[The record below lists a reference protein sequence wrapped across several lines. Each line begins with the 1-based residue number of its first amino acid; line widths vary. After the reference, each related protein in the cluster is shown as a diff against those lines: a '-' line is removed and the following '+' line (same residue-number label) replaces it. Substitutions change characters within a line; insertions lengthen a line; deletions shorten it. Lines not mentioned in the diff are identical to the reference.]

1 MEVRVPQLAEGVEVG
16 TVVSVLVKEGE
27 TVKKNQV
34 LLELET
40 NKAVATIPAPEA
52 GSIAKISVKEGD
64 EVPVGGLLM
73 MLSQNGAAVAAPAP
87 SAAAPAARAAVAVA
101 APTITP
107 APSAAQVPAVSA
119 QSGVYHYE
127 SKSGLTP
134 PASPTIRKVASDIG
148 IDLTRVKGS
157 ESGGRIVMA
166 DLKAYLNFLQ
176 ARAFSSAADA
186 NVSASAPAAKTA
198 QPSIDFSKWGPV
210 SRKKMTPLRKA
221 ISAQMLASWSV
232 TPRVTQFDDVTVD
245 HVMTVR
251 KTLVDEYKAKGAS
264 LTITPFILKAVVATL
279 KKHPVFNTSMDEAAG
294 EVVYKEYFNIGIAV
308 DTEQGLIV
316 PVLKNVDQ
324 KSILELAI
332 ELADLAQRTR
342 DRKVSSEDL
351 QGATFTIS
359 NQGMIGGTHFTPI
372 INKPE
377 VAILGIGRGGPK
389 PVVEGNKIVIQNR
402 MPIALSYDHRVIDGG
417 SAARFVVDF
426 AEALNQF
433 SASDLRLAA
442 SKKAVSGAKLA
453 GSPAAAGKPIN
464 NKKKKGKK

>member
-27 TVKKNQV
+27 AVKKNQV

-40 NKAVATIPAPEA
+40 NKAVATIPSPEA
-52 GSIAKISVKEGD
+52 GSISKITVKEGD
-64 EVPVGGLLM
+64 EVPVGALLM
-73 MLSQNGAAVAAPAP
+73 MLSQNGAASVPSAPAAETPSPRSTVTASAPISPAQSPAPASAPAP
-87 SAAAPAARAAVAVA
+87 A
-101 APTITP
+101 
-107 APSAAQVPAVSA
+107 A

-127 SKSGLTP
+127 SKAGVNP
-134 PASPTIRKVASDIG
+134 PASPTIRKIAADVG
-148 IDLTRVKGS
+148 IDLARVKGS

-176 ARAFSSAADA
+176 ARAFSAAPESG
-186 NVSASAPAAKTA
+186 VSAAPAAKTA
-198 QPSIDFSKWGPV
+198 QPSIDFAKWGPV
-210 SRKKMTPLRKA
+210 TRKKMTPLRKA
-221 ISAQMLASWSV
+221 ISTQMLASWSM

-245 HVMTVR
+245 QVMAVR
-251 KTLVDEYKAKGAS
+251 KALVEDYKKKGAS

-279 KKHPVFNTSMDEAAG
+279 KKHPIFNSSMDEAAG
-294 EVVYKEYFNIGIAV
+294 EIVTKDYFNIGIAV

-316 PVLKNVDQ
+316 PVIKNVDQ
-324 KSILELAI
+324 KSIYDLAV

-342 DRKVSSEDL
+342 DRKVSAEDL

-389 PVVEGNKIVIQNR
+389 PVVDGKKIVIQNK

-433 SASDLRLAA
+433 SVSDLRI
-442 SKKAVSGAKLA
+442 GAGKQ
-453 GSPAAAGKPIN
+453 AAAKPS
-464 NKKKKGKK
+464 KKKKGKK

>member
-16 TVVSVLVKEGE
+16 TVVSVLVKEGDA
-27 TVKKNQV
+27 VKKNQV

-40 NKAVATIPAPEA
+40 NKAVATIPSPEA
-52 GSIAKISVKEGD
+52 GNIGRISVKEGD
-64 EVPVGGLLM
+64 EVPVGALLM
-73 MLSQNGAAVAAPAP
+73 MLSQNGAAAPVVPAAPAVD
-87 SAAAPAARAAVAVA
+87 APAARSAVTAA
-101 APTITP
+101 APVSAP
-107 APSAAQVPAVSA
+107 VQSSAPSVSA
-119 QSGVYHYE
+119 QSGAYHYE
-127 SKSGLTP
+127 SKAGVTP
-134 PASPTIRKVASDIG
+134 PASPTIRKIAADVG

-157 ESGGRIVMA
+157 ESGGRIVLA

-176 ARAFSSAADA
+176 ARAFSAAPE
-186 NVSASAPAAKTA
+186 SGASAVPAAKAA
-198 QPSIDFSKWGPV
+198 QPSIDFSKWGPIT
-210 SRKKMTPLRKA
+210 RKKMTPLRKA
-221 ISAQMLASWSV
+221 ISTQMLASWSM

-245 HVMTVR
+245 QVMTVR
-251 KTLVDEYKAKGAS
+251 KTLVDEYKKKGAS

-279 KKHPVFNTSMDEAAG
+279 KKHPVFNSSMDEAAG
-294 EVVYKEYFNIGIAV
+294 EVVYKDYFNVGIAV

-316 PVLKNVDQ
+316 PVIKNVDQ
-324 KSILELAI
+324 KSILDLSI

-342 DRKVSSEDL
+342 DRKVSAEDL

-389 PVVEGNKIVIQNR
+389 PVVDGKKIIIQNR

-433 SASDLRLAA
+433 SVADLSLGAD
-442 SKKAVSGAKLA
+442 KKA
-453 GSPAAAGKPIN
+453 AAAKKTADKPA
-464 NKKKKGKK
+464 KKKGKK